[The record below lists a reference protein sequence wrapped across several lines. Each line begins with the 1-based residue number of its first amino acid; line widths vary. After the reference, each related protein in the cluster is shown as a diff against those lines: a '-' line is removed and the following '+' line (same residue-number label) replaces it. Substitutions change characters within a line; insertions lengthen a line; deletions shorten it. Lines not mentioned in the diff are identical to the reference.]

1 MASGNNLVEKL
12 QDEVSCSICL
22 EYLRDPVTINCGH
35 NFCCVCITDY
45 CERWEGSTTGV
56 FFCPQCRAGFLQ
68 TTFRPNKQLANIVE
82 GIEQLALQPDKEP
95 KEKLCEKHGK
105 KLRLFCEDDGEAICL
120 VCDKSRVHRSHTVI
134 PIEEAAQDYK
144 MKLQEAL
151 DLLRQVTGEVAKL
164 QAQEGKKTAQWKD
177 KVRAQ
182 REVIVAQFAKRRRAL
197 EEEEQLLVCR
207 LEEEEEETLQKLQEN
222 AAFLVEQSSSL
233 AQLIQEIERKCQQPA
248 ADLLKDV
255 KSTLIRSHSMKLQE
269 PEAVH
274 TELQDSYE
282 VPRLRETLQKY
293 RVDVTLDPN
302 TANAYL
308 LLSQDRRSV
317 RVGDKRQDVPSNPER
332 FDMCTSILGQQRFTA
347 GRHYWEVEVG
357 DKTCWTLGVCEEC
370 VSRQRIFTPSPAT
383 GFWTVWLRNGN
394 EYAALTSPLTE
405 LTLRVKPRQIGILLD
420 YEAGEVSFYNV
431 NGSSHI
437 YTFSDTFLEPLR
449 PYFYPGVRAGGLND
463 APLTLQPSTQQP

>member
-1 MASGNNLVEKL
+1 MASGNNLMEKL

-22 EYLRDPVTINCGH
+22 EYLRDPVTIDCGH

-56 FFCPQCRAGFLQ
+56 FFCPQCRTGFLQ

-134 PIEEAAQDYK
+134 PIEEAAQDY
-144 MKLQEAL
+144 Q
-151 DLLRQVTGEVAKL
+151 
-164 QAQEGKKTAQWKD
+164 D

-182 REVIVAQFAKRRRAL
+182 REVIVAAFAKRRQAL

-207 LEEEEEETLQKLQEN
+207 LEEEEEETLQKLQKN

-233 AQLIQEIERKCQQPA
+233 AQLITEIEQKCQQPA

-255 KSTLIRSHSMKLQE
+255 KSTLIRSHSVKLQK
-269 PEAVH
+269 PEAIH

-282 VPRLRETLQKY
+282 VPRVRETLQKY

-308 LLSQDRRSV
+308 LLSQDRRSM

-332 FDMCTSILGQQRFTA
+332 FDTCTCVLGWQRFTA

-357 DKTCWTLGVCEEC
+357 DKTCWTLGVCEER
-370 VSRQRIFTPSPAT
+370 VSRQGIFTPSPAT
-383 GFWTVWLRNGN
+383 GFWTVWLRNGD

-405 LTLRVKPRQIGILLD
+405 LTLKVKPWQVGILLD
-420 YEAGEVSFYNV
+420 YEAGEVAFYNV
-431 NGSSHI
+431 TGSSHI
-437 YTFSDTFLEPLR
+437 YTFSDTFSEPLR

-463 APLTLQPSTQQP
+463 APLTLQPGTQQP

>member
-22 EYLRDPVTINCGH
+22 EYLRDPVTIDCGH

-45 CERWEGSTTGV
+45 CERWEGSTSGV

-144 MKLQEAL
+144 
-151 DLLRQVTGEVAKL
+151 
-164 QAQEGKKTAQWKD
+164 D

-182 REVIVAQFAKRRRAL
+182 REVIVAQFAKRHRAL

-233 AQLIQEIERKCQQPA
+233 AQLITEIEQKCQQPA

-255 KSTLIRSHSMKLQE
+255 KSTLIRSHSVKLQE

-274 TELQDSYE
+274 TELQDPYE
-282 VPRLRETLQKY
+282 VPRVRETLQRY

-332 FDMCTSILGQQRFTA
+332 FDTCTCILGRQRFTA

-357 DKTCWTLGVCEEC
+357 DKTCWTLGVCEER
-370 VSRQRIFTPSPAT
+370 VSRQGIFTPSPAT
-383 GFWTVWLRNGN
+383 GFWTVWLRNGD

-405 LTLRVKPRQIGILLD
+405 LMLRVKPRQIGILLD

-437 YTFSDTFLEPLR
+437 YTFSDTFSEPLR

-463 APLTLQPSTQQP
+463 APLTLQPGPQQP

>member
-22 EYLRDPVTINCGH
+22 EYLRDPVTIDCGH

-45 CERWEGSTTGV
+45 CERWEGSTSGV

-144 MKLQEAL
+144 
-151 DLLRQVTGEVAKL
+151 
-164 QAQEGKKTAQWKD
+164 D
-177 KVRAQ
+177 KVRAR
-182 REVIVAQFAKRRRAL
+182 REVIVAQFAKRHRAL

-207 LEEEEEETLQKLQEN
+207 LEEEEEQTLQKLQEN

-233 AQLIQEIERKCQQPA
+233 AQLITEIEQKCQQPA

-255 KSTLIRSHSMKLQE
+255 KSTLIRSHSVKLQE

-274 TELQDSYE
+274 TELQDPYE
-282 VPRLRETLQKY
+282 VPRVRETLQKY

-308 LLSQDRRSV
+308 LLSQDWRSV

-332 FDMCTSILGQQRFTA
+332 FDTCTCILGRQRFTA

-357 DKTCWTLGVCEEC
+357 DKTCWTLGVCEEH
-370 VSRQRIFTPSPAT
+370 VSRQGIFTPSPAT
-383 GFWTVWLRNGN
+383 GFWTVWLRNGD

-405 LTLRVKPRQIGILLD
+405 LMLRVKPRQIGILLD

-437 YTFSDTFLEPLR
+437 YTFSDTFSEPLR

-463 APLTLQPSTQQP
+463 APLTLQLGTQQP

>member
-1 MASGNNLVEKL
+1 PVPAPPKL

-22 EYLRDPVTINCGH
+22 EYLRDPVTIDCGH

-182 REVIVAQFAKRRRAL
+182 REVIVAGFAKRRQAL

-207 LEEEEEETLQKLQEN
+207 LEEEEEETLQKLQKN
-222 AAFLVEQSSSL
+222 AVFLVEQSSSL
-233 AQLIQEIERKCQQPA
+233 AQLMMEIEQKCQQPA
-248 ADLLKDV
+248 ADLLKV
-255 KSTLIRSHSMKLQE
+255 RAPLTMSHSVKLQE
-269 PEAVH
+269 PEAIH

-282 VPRLRETLQKY
+282 VPRVRETLQKY

-332 FDMCTSILGQQRFTA
+332 FDTCTCILGRERFTA

-357 DKTCWTLGVCEEC
+357 DKTCWTLGVCEER
-370 VSRQRIFTPSPAT
+370 VSRQGIFTPSPAT
-383 GFWTVWLRNGN
+383 GFWTVWLRNGD

-405 LTLRVKPRQIGILLD
+405 LMLRVRPRQIGILLD

-431 NGSSHI
+431 TGSSHI
-437 YTFSDTFLEPLR
+437 YTFSDTFSEPLR

-463 APLTLQPSTQQP
+463 APLTLQPGTQQP

>member
-1 MASGNNLVEKL
+1 MLKKLLAGFKNGAAKLVFDPVSAL

-22 EYLRDPVTINCGH
+22 EYLRDPVTIDCGH
-35 NFCCVCITDY
+35 NFCCVCITNY
-45 CERWEGSTTGV
+45 CERWEGSTAEV

-95 KEKLCEKHGK
+95 KEKLYMNGMHHVI
-105 KLRLFCEDDGEAICL
+105 LFL
-120 VCDKSRVHRSHTVI
+120 
-134 PIEEAAQDYK
+134 
-144 MKLQEAL
+144 
-151 DLLRQVTGEVAKL
+151 
-164 QAQEGKKTAQWKD
+164 
-177 KVRAQ
+177 
-182 REVIVAQFAKRRRAL
+182 
-197 EEEEQLLVCR
+197 
-207 LEEEEEETLQKLQEN
+207 
-222 AAFLVEQSSSL
+222 SL
-233 AQLIQEIERKCQQPA
+233 
-248 ADLLKDV
+248 
-255 KSTLIRSHSMKLQE
+255 
-269 PEAVH
+269 
-274 TELQDSYE
+274 
-282 VPRLRETLQKY
+282 
-293 RVDVTLDPN
+293 VDVTLDPN

-332 FDMCTSILGQQRFTA
+332 FDMCTCILGQQRFTA

-370 VSRQRIFTPSPAT
+370 VSRQGIFTPSPAT

-394 EYAALTSPLTE
+394 EYAALTSHLTE

-463 APLTLQPSTQQP
+463 APLTLRPGTQQP

>member
-1 MASGNNLVEKL
+1 PVPAPPAATLLEKARKEEL
-12 QDEVSCSICL
+12 L
-22 EYLRDPVTINCGH
+22 LDPVTIDCGH

-45 CERWEGSTTGV
+45 CSTTGV

-68 TTFRPNKQLANIVE
+68 TTFRPNRQLANIVE
-82 GIEQLALQPDKEP
+82 GIEQLALQPGKEP

-105 KLRLFCEDDGEAICL
+105 KLRLFCQDDGEAICL

-144 MKLQEAL
+144 VGMKLQEAL
-151 DLLRQVTGEVAKL
+151 DLLRQMMRDGAKL
-164 QAQEGKKTAQWKD
+164 QAQEGKKTAQWKG
-177 KVRAQ
+177 KVRVQ
-182 REVIVAQFAKRRRAL
+182 RELIVAEFAKRHRAL
-197 EEEEQLLVCR
+197 EEEEHLLVCR

-222 AAFLVEQSSSL
+222 TAFLVEQSSRL
-233 AQLIQEIERKCQQPA
+233 AQLIMEIEQKCQQPA
-248 ADLLKDV
+248 ADLLKV
-255 KSTLIRSHSMKLQE
+255 RAPLTLQE

-282 VPRLRETLQKY
+282 VPRVRETLQKY

-308 LLSQDRRSV
+308 LLSQDQRSV

-332 FDMCTSILGQQRFTA
+332 FDTCTCILGWQRFTA

-370 VSRQRIFTPSPAT
+370 VSRQGIFTPSPAT
-383 GFWTVWLRNGN
+383 GFWTVWLRNGD

-405 LTLRVKPRQIGILLD
+405 LMLRVKPQQIGILLD

-431 NGSSHI
+431 TGSSHI
-437 YTFSDTFLEPLR
+437 YTFSDTFSEPLR
-449 PYFYPGVRAGGLND
+449 PYFYPGDYKTTSMGQEPATDYRGTHS
-463 APLTLQPSTQQP
+463 PKE

>member
-22 EYLRDPVTINCGH
+22 EYLRDPVTIDCGH

-95 KEKLCEKHGK
+95 TEKLCEKHGK
-105 KLRLFCEDDGEAICL
+105 KLRLFCENDGEAICL

-144 MKLQEAL
+144 E
-151 DLLRQVTGEVAKL
+151 
-164 QAQEGKKTAQWKD
+164 

-182 REVIVAQFAKRRRAL
+182 REVIVAQFAKRRQAL
-197 EEEEQLLVCR
+197 EEEQQLLMCR
-207 LEEEEEETLQKLQEN
+207 LGEEEEETLQKLQEN
-222 AAFLVEQSSSL
+222 VAFLVEQSSSL
-233 AQLIQEIERKCQQPA
+233 AQLIMEIEQKCQQPA

-255 KSTLIRSHSMKLQE
+255 KSTLIRSHSVKLQE

-274 TELQDSYE
+274 TELQHSYE
-282 VPRLRETLQKY
+282 VPRVRETLQKY

-308 LLSQDRRSV
+308 LLSQDHRSV
-317 RVGDKRQDVPSNPER
+317 RVGDKRQDVPNNPER
-332 FDMCTSILGQQRFTA
+332 FDTCTCILGQQRFTT

-357 DKTCWTLGVCEEC
+357 DKTCWTLGVCEER
-370 VSRQRIFTPSPAT
+370 VSRQGIFTPSPAT
-383 GFWTVWLRNGN
+383 GFWTVWLRNGD

-405 LTLRVKPRQIGILLD
+405 LMLRGKPWQIGILLD

-431 NGSSHI
+431 NDSSHI
-437 YTFSDTFLEPLR
+437 YTFSDIFSEPLR
-449 PYFYPGVRAGGLND
+449 PYFYPGVWAGGLND
-463 APLTLQPSTQQP
+463 APLTLQPGPQQP

>member
-1 MASGNNLVEKL
+1 MASGNNLMEKL

-22 EYLRDPVTINCGH
+22 EYLRDPVTIDCGH

-144 MKLQEAL
+144 
-151 DLLRQVTGEVAKL
+151 
-164 QAQEGKKTAQWKD
+164 D

-182 REVIVAQFAKRRRAL
+182 REVIVAAFAKRRQAL
-197 EEEEQLLVCR
+197 EEEELLLVSR
-207 LEEEEEETLQKLQEN
+207 LEEEEEETLQKLQKN

-233 AQLIQEIERKCQQPA
+233 AQLITEIEQKCQQPA

-255 KSTLIRSHSMKLQE
+255 KSTLIRSHSVKLQK
-269 PEAVH
+269 PEVIH

-282 VPRLRETLQKY
+282 VPRVRETLQKY

-332 FDMCTSILGQQRFTA
+332 FDTCTCVLGWQRFTT

-357 DKTCWTLGVCEEC
+357 DKTCWTLGVCEER
-370 VSRQRIFTPSPAT
+370 VSRQGIFTPSPAT
-383 GFWTVWLRNGN
+383 GFWTVWLRNGD

-405 LTLRVKPRQIGILLD
+405 LTLKVKPWQIGILLD

-431 NGSSHI
+431 TGSSHI
-437 YTFSDTFLEPLR
+437 YTFSDTFSEPLR

-463 APLTLQPSTQQP
+463 APLTLQPGTQQP